1 MKRLSF
7 YIITIILVSLF
18 LPVIC
23 LCSQRKFG
31 ERGKKKKNE
40 FNPYQYRKI
49 TSLSITPDS
58 RGASMGDLG
67 VATDPDANSQF
78 WNPSKYAFRLQPSR
92 CISIVHAVVTQ
103 IGKRHLFGLFSG
115 VLEIGKQRFTGIKC
129 FFTLFFIGRKS
140 YSPIIKETHKIA

>member
-18 LPVIC
+18 LPVYA
-23 LCSQRKFG
+23 LAANGNST
-31 ERGKKKKNE
+31 KNE
-40 FNPYQYRKI
+40 FNPI
-49 TSLSITPDS
+49 NTGVTSLSITPDS

-67 VATDPDANSQF
+67 VATDRCKLSILEPFQIC
-78 WNPSKYAFRLQPSR
+78 FRLQPSR

-129 FFTLFFIGRKS
+129 FFTLFFIGRNR
-140 YSPIIKETHKIA
+140 THR

>member
-18 LPVIC
+18 LPVYA
-23 LCSQRKFG
+23 LAANGNST
-31 ERGKKKKNE
+31 KNE
-40 FNPYQYRKI
+40 FNPI
-49 TSLSITPDS
+49 NTGVTSLSITPDS

-78 WNPSKYAFRLQPSR
+78 CFRLQPSR

-129 FFTLFFIGRKS
+129 FFTLFFIGRNR
-140 YSPIIKETHKIA
+140 THR